1 MSKLYM
7 YCLIVIFVYVLV
19 IYPLNK
25 NKDRKSTTHKS
36 SSGTIHGGKGGKFDL
51 KGDEVENDAK
61 GQLRYRFGYT
71 K

>member
-1 MSKLYM
+1 MSKLYL
-7 YCLIVIFVYVLV
+7 YCMIVIFVYVLV

-25 NKDRKSTTHKS
+25 QKKESSTHEA
-36 SSGTIHGGKGGKFDL
+36 SSGTIHGGNGGTFDL
-51 KGDEVENDAK
+51 KSDGVENGAK